1 MGKQYALYTQNPK
14 PEKKGV
20 GFLSIDRNGD
30 ANFFSGTG
38 AQGCSMIARM
48 VRAKIDFAAA
58 DGIMVSGFEPCGVE
72 RDGKKKFRYQ
82 EWWLAYEEKH
92 TAEAEK

>member
-38 AQGCSMIARM
+38 AQGCYMIARM
-48 VRAKIDFAAA
+48 VRSRIDFAAA

-72 RDGKKKFRYQ
+72 RNGKNKFRYQ
-82 EWWLAYEEKH
+82 EWWLAYEEKP
-92 TAEAEK
+92 TADAEK